1 MYNTQVYLYQQNQ
14 LVLLNDYT
22 NSELTS
28 VRWAPVYAKD
38 LKLHKGT
45 DNVLTFRFQNQDQKP
60 VSLVDTTV
68 TFRLINREGVELI
81 MAKDLEMIDAVKGKA
96 KVYITEAELDQ
107 VVPQRASYSL
117 ERKQSSSLRYDPVFV
132 GDNAGGRGVV
142 EIEDSIMPRHVE
154 SRDVSIPTYWDGT
167 PSSGGNNEGGNNAIQ
182 QPSPGGDALPG
193 AGQGGGGSSTP
204 IVNPD
209 PNAGSNSGPSGG
221 AGNGVAPMTSEGE
234 DAGEGVDVDGGV
246 ANPIVD
252 PDPDAGAGSGGAGG
266 GVANPIVNPDEGA
279 GAGAGGGGV
288 ANPIVDP
295 DPNSGA
301 VNPDGGVANPIID
314 LDGSGSNPDGGVGN
328 PIADPDTD
336 DPSAS
341 DDSTEI
347 THYSSIFC
355 GDDQGLTTLQYSY
368 EGYDGTIQIEGA
380 VDSSNFWYDIGNVVT
395 NSTTN
400 GIGYINIEGYH
411 PFIRVKMTHTTGD
424 LVSIKIR

>member
-234 DAGEGVDVDGGV
+234 DAGEGVDTD
-246 ANPIVD
+246 
-252 PDPDAGAGSGGAGG
+252 
-266 GVANPIVNPDEGA
+266 
-279 GAGAGGGGV
+279 GGV

-355 GDDQGLTTLQYSY
+355 GDDQGLITLQYSY

>member
-252 PDPDAGAGSGGAGG
+252 PDP
-266 GVANPIVNPDEGA
+266 
-279 GAGAGGGGV
+279 
-288 ANPIVDP
+288 
-295 DPNSGA
+295 NSGA

-336 DPSAS
+336 DSSAS

-355 GDDQGLTTLQYSY
+355 GDDQGLITLQYSY

>member
-1 MYNTQVYLYQQNQ
+1 MYNTQVYLYQQTQ

-107 VVPQRASYSL
+107 VDPQRANYSL

-182 QPSPGGDALPG
+182 QPSPGGNAEPG
-193 AGQGGGGSSTP
+193 TGQGGGGSSTP
-204 IVNPD
+204 IVDPD
-209 PNAGSNSGPSGG
+209 PNAGSNSGPGGG
-221 AGNGVAPMTSEGE
+221 ANNGVGTMTSEGE
-234 DAGEGVDVDGGV
+234 DAGEGVDTGDGV

-252 PDPDAGAGSGGAGG
+252 PDGSTPGAGAGG
-266 GVANPIVNPDEGA
+266 GGVSNPIVDPDEGA
-279 GAGAGGGGV
+279 GAGQGGGGV

-314 LDGSGSNPDGGVGN
+314 LDGSDSNPDGGVSN

-336 DPSAS
+336 DPATDS
-341 DDSTEI
+341 STEI

-355 GDDQGLTTLQYSY
+355 GNDQGLITLQYSY

-380 VDSSNFWYDIGNVVT
+380 VDDSNFWYDIGDVVT